1 MAPPIALSSA
11 LMAWAPI
18 VIGFLVMFVPT
29 YWDFAHGIWNTE
41 EQGHG
46 PLILVVFL
54 WLIWQARLDIAKLD
68 GRPATFAGT
77 ALLIFGLLMYVLGR
91 SQQLFA
97 FEIGSQIPILAG
109 AVLLM
114 RGWGGVR
121 LLYFPLLFLV
131 FMVPWPGLIVDFVT
145 APLKQG
151 ISEIAERV
159 LYLFDYPIART
170 GVILTIGPYQL
181 LVADACS
188 GIHSII
194 SLSALGFLY
203 LYLMKHTSFARNA
216 ILVALVV
223 PIAMLANVT
232 RVMVLVLVTF
242 HMGDEAGQ
250 GFVHGFAG
258 MVLFVAALL
267 LLFLVDAGLGLL
279 RPLKD
284 RPQGV

>member
-1 MAPPIALSSA
+1 
-11 LMAWAPI
+11 
-18 VIGFLVMFVPT
+18 
-29 YWDFAHGIWNTE
+29 
-41 EQGHG
+41 
-46 PLILVVFL
+46 
-54 WLIWQARLDIAKLD
+54 
-68 GRPATFAGT
+68 
-77 ALLIFGLLMYVLGR
+77 
-91 SQQLFA
+91 
-97 FEIGSQIPILAG
+97 
-109 AVLLM
+109 
-114 RGWGGVR
+114 
-121 LLYFPLLFLV
+121 
-131 FMVPWPGLIVDFVT
+131 
-145 APLKQG
+145 
-151 ISEIAERV
+151 V

-279 RPLKD
+279 RALKD
-284 RPQGV
+284 KPQGV